1 MKLYY
6 SKGSCSLAIRIL
18 INELNLK
25 VDFVAV
31 NLKNKQTEQGQDFFK
46 INIKG
51 AVPSLQLE
59 DGSILT
65 ENLVIQQYLADT
77 HNGSALLPKVGEMQR
92 YRVLEWSNFVT
103 TELHKGCGPFFNP
116 DMPADVKEKKSLN
129 RCWSKS
135 STGLSKPWENINLS
149 PGSNTALPIS
159 ISGSCYP
166 GCLISALSIRTGRM
180 WRNTSRNSANVRPFI
195 NHSWMK
201 SWFKLRSY
209 PRSVADL
216 AGVAALWP
224 GLRLRQSDPVG
235 PAA

>member
-116 DMPADVKEKKSLN
+116 DMPADVKEKIFKPMLVKKLDWVEQALGKHKFIAGEQYSIADIYLWVVLSWLPHIGFEHKNWPHVEKYFKELSKRPAVHKSLVD
-129 RCWSKS
+129 
-135 STGLSKPWENINLS
+135 E
-149 PGSNTALPIS
+149 
-159 ISGSCYP
+159 
-166 GCLISALSIRTGRM
+166 
-180 WRNTSRNSANVRPFI
+180 
-195 NHSWMK
+195 
-201 SWFKLRSY
+201 KL
-209 PRSVADL
+209 V
-216 AGVAALWP
+216 
-224 GLRLRQSDPVG
+224 
-235 PAA
+235 